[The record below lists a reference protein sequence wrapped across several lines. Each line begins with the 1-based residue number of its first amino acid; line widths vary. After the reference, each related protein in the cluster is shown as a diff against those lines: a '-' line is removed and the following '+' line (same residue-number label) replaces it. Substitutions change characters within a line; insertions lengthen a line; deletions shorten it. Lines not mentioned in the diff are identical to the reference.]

1 MLIRNNK
8 GAGVLV
14 RGNAVA
20 HYSITGEKYTHGTT
34 VLSNSPYWFTKTG
47 SGLSY

>member
-20 HYSITGEKYTHGTT
+20 HYSITGEKYTHGTM
-34 VLSNSPYWFTKTG
+34 VLSTLRI
-47 SGLSY
+47 GLPRQAQD